1 MRTAPGGRETVDRL
15 GCVSTPGAG
24 PGTVPTQGAGPGT
37 EVTLGPGHRGRV
49 SEPCPLG
56 TPSTVAVAS
65 TVSVSTLQPC

>member
-37 EVTLGPGHRGRV
+37 PSRLEVRVRRADLFEKTLILGMIEGRRRR
-49 SEPCPLG
+49 E
-56 TPSTVAVAS
+56 
-65 TVSVSTLQPC
+65 

>member
-37 EVTLGPGHRGRV
+37 PSRLEVRV
-49 SEPCPLG
+49 L
-56 TPSTVAVAS
+56 VAGGV
-65 TVSVSTLQPC
+65 